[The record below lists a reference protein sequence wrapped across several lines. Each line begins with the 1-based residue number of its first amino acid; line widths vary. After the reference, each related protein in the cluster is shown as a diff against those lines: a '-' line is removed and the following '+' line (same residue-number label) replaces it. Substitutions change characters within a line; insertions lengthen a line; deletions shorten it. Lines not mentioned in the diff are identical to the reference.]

1 MDGIDNCFEY
11 AMWIMSK
18 ISIRFENIR
27 SNLIKLLK
35 LLFDSKLFLQKLIFS
50 SESKLKT
57 I

>member
-18 ISIRFENIR
+18 ISIRFVKIR
-27 SNLIKLLK
+27 SNLNKLLK